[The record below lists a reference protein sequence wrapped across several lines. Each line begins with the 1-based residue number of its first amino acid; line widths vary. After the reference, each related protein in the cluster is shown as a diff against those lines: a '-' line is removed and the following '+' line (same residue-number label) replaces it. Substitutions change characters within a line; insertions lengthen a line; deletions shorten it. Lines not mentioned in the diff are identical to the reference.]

1 MSPPRGQRD
10 ALPDQPSRGWLRLV
24 VPRDNT
30 SAPFTAEQ
38 LYAAL
43 HAGTGRRQA
52 TQILLVG
59 APDDVG
65 ICLRAETERLEPL
78 AAMVRVTYPDAEL

>member
-1 MSPPRGQRD
+1 MT
-10 ALPDQPSRGWLRLV
+10 RGWWRLV

-38 LYAAL
+38 LYAAI
-43 HAGTGRRQA
+43 HAGTGRGQA

-59 APDDVG
+59 APGDVG
-65 ICLRAETERLEPL
+65 IWLRAETDRLDPL
-78 AAMVRVTYPDAEL
+78 AAMVRST